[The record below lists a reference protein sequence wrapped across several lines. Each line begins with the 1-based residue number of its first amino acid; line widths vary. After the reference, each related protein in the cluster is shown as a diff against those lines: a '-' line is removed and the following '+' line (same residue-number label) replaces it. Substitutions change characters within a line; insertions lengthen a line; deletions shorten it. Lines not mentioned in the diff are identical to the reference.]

1 MKVAGIFIYPIKSCR
16 GIALEQTEVSPKGL
30 VCDRE
35 WMLVDQAGNFLTQR
49 QYPQLATIQVEIQG
63 QSLRLSTIH
72 SNPFILEPQL
82 GGDEKTVQVWRD
94 RVVAIDQ
101 GDEVA
106 KWFQQAL
113 NLPAEQKI
121 RLVRQSPQHIRPID
135 KNYTNNQEL
144 PVSFS
149 DGFPILLTATASLA
163 DLNQRLE
170 AIYPNQSQT
179 VPMNRFRPN
188 LVIETEEPFIES
200 SWQEIQINNL
210 KFALVK
216 PCSRCVVTTTDQFSG
231 DRNLLQEPL
240 KTLSTFR
247 QIPQQGIMFGENVIP
262 LTPGW
267 IKMGDNMTVLK
278 QS

>member
-16 GIALEQTEVSPKGL
+16 GIALEQAEVSPKGL

-35 WMLVDQAGNFLTQR
+35 WMLVDQDGHFLTQR
-49 QYPQLATIQVEIQG
+49 QYPQLATIQVDIQG
-63 QSLRLSTIH
+63 QSLQLSTAH
-72 SNPFILEPQL
+72 SNPFILKPQL
-82 GGDEKTVQVWRD
+82 VGNEKTVQVWRD

-106 KWFQQAL
+106 NWFQQVL
-113 NLPAEQKI
+113 NLPSEQQI

-135 KNYTNNQEL
+135 KNYTNNQQL
-144 PVSFS
+144 PVSFA

-170 AIYPNQSQT
+170 SAYPNQSQT

-200 SWQEIQINNL
+200 SWQEIQINDL
-210 KFALVK
+210 QFSLVK

-231 DRNLLQEPL
+231 DRNPLQEPL

-247 QIPQQGIMFGENVIP
+247 QVPQQGIMFGENVIP
-262 LTPGW
+262 LVPGFLK
-267 IKMGDNMTVLK
+267 IDDSVTVLK
-278 QS
+278 